1 MAQSRKE
8 DRRGDRGVGVR
19 FRGHDSLPGR
29 ADGTTG
35 TTHTYTDTP
44 RNRLLLSI
52 VTVQLHRAGH

>member
-8 DRRGDRGVGVR
+8 DRRGDNRAGVR

-35 TTHTYTDTP
+35 TTHTYTDTQGS
-44 RNRLLLSI
+44 RLLLSI
-52 VTVQLHRAGH
+52 VTVLLHGAEH